1 MSENTNSN
9 TAITYLTIGSTV
21 MPAPS
26 GISIQQNDLD
36 SENTTRSVGT
46 GVMHRERI
54 RQGVYQCDYSWEQL
68 TDSELATIVAAVS
81 PESVDITFWF
91 GSYKTATGYFAVGP
105 AEMTSDANGEPRW
118 SYSATFTEF

>member
-1 MSENTNSN
+1 MSS
-9 TAITYLTIGSTV
+9 IIYLKIDTV
-21 MPAPS
+21 EMPAPT

-46 GVMHRERI
+46 GIMHRERI
-54 RQGVYQCDYSWEQL
+54 RQGVYQCNYSWKQL
-68 TDSELATIVAAVS
+68 TDEELATIVAAIA
-81 PESVDITFWF
+81 PESVDIDFWF
-91 GSYKTATGYFAVGP
+91 GSYKSATGYFAAGP